1 MDSDERRFSALDFLF
16 DYSKGTLWW
25 VDNHLWNEA
34 IAGFVWKQGAKS
46 HPGLS
51 ISHRKV
57 EGIYDTIPM
66 LIGTSR
72 KSFNTRALA
81 VYHIDKE
88 GSSHYDRPTYFSPL
102 RPCRLRFND
111 FGKADGV
118 SKNEPKP
125 RLNNDEMRRLD
136 SILKGEEV

>member
-1 MDSDERRFSALDFLF
+1 MDSDERRFAALDFLF

-25 VDNHLWNEA
+25 VDNRLWNKA
-34 IAGFVWKQGAKS
+34 IAGFVWKRGSKS

-51 ISHRKV
+51 ICRRKA

-66 LIGTSR
+66 LMGTSK
-72 KSFNTRALA
+72 KSFSTKALG
-81 VYHIDKE
+81 VYHIDDE
-88 GSSHYDRPTYFSPL
+88 GSSHYDKPTYFSPL

-118 SKNEPKP
+118 RRNEPKP

-136 SILKGEEV
+136 NILKGEEV